1 MYLSKKWL
9 NDFVKVDDIDT
20 KVLCDKLTLSG
31 SKVESFK
38 SEVGKINKI
47 ITGKVISIEK
57 HPNADKLLVCSVDIG
72 ANEPLQ
78 IVTGAHNLKVNDIVP
93 VAVDGSTLYDG
104 TKIKKGKLRG
114 VASNGML
121 CSLSELG
128 LSKHD
133 FPEAVENG
141 IFVIQT
147 PCELG
152 QDVKDVI
159 GFNDTVIDF
168 EITPNRPDCLSVI
181 GLARETS
188 ATLGRPLNLHTPKVK
203 GDAKF
208 PLDLKISVEDKK
220 LCPYYS
226 ARIVSDINLKPSPA
240 WMRERLRAMGVR
252 PINNIVDITNY
263 VMLEYGQPLHAFDL
277 TTISGNEI
285 NVRLAFDD
293 EKIVTLD
300 GVERNL
306 SKNDLIIA
314 DSEKPLAIAGVM
326 GGENSGI
333 NKNTKEIVFESANFF
348 GPYVRVS
355 SKKFNLRSESS
366 ARFEKGLD
374 SNLCSIALDRAC
386 ELVEELGAGKVTE
399 KVFVV
404 DSVNKKQVKIP
415 LDCEFIN
422 CFLNIN
428 LIKEE
433 MIEILSKI
441 DCKVINDEVVVPS
454 YRSDLKLKNDIAEEI
469 ARFYG
474 YNKILSTPLKGSMNG
489 GLSRKQKFKEKV
501 KSTMIALGLSEIM
514 TYSFVSP
521 KSYDKLLIVPESNL
535 RDYIEIKNPLGEDTS
550 VMKTVAIS
558 TMLETLSRN
567 FNYKNQNVKLFE
579 IAKEYFKRGED
590 SLANEPEKL
599 VAGLYGEDVDFF
611 YVKGVVE
618 ELLNVLKIRNYD
630 VRSCDCVPYYHPG
643 RCAEISFNGKT
654 LGIVGEINPLVLEN
668 YEIKKRAYAFEF
680 CIDDLF
686 EFSNFEVEYKQIPR
700 YPSVERDIAVI
711 CDKDLPA
718 INLENVAKQSAGK
731 FLEEVCIFDVY
742 TGNQVPDGKKSV
754 ALKLTLRSNDDTLTD
769 EQVQSTVKKVM
780 KAYEKLDIK
789 LR

>member
-9 NDFVKVDDIDT
+9 NDFVKVDDVDT

-38 SEVGKINKI
+38 SEGGKIDKI

-121 CSLSELG
+121 CSLGELG

-133 FPEAVENG
+133 FPEAEENG
-141 IFVIQT
+141 IFVMQT
-147 PCELG
+147 TCELG
-152 QDVKDVI
+152 QDVKNVI

-226 ARIVSDINLKPSPA
+226 ARIVSDINLNPSPT

-333 NKNTKEIVFESANFF
+333 NENTKEIVFESANFF

-386 ELVEELGAGKVTE
+386 ELVEALGAGKVTE
-399 KVFVV
+399 KVFIV

-422 CFLNIN
+422 RFLNIN

-501 KSTMIALGLSEIM
+501 KSTMMALGLSEIM

-521 KSYDKLLIVPESNL
+521 KSYDKLLIAPESKL

>member
-141 IFVIQT
+141 IFVIQM

-188 ATLGRPLNLHTPKVK
+188 ATLGRSLNLHTPKVK

-226 ARIVSDINLKPSPA
+226 ARIVSDVNLNPSPA

-314 DSEKPLAIAGVM
+314 DSEKPLAVAGVM

-333 NKNTKEIVFESANFF
+333 NENTKEIVFESANFF

-374 SNLCSIALDRAC
+374 PNLCSIALDRAC

-399 KVFVV
+399 KIFVV

-422 CFLNIN
+422 RFLNIN
-428 LIKEE
+428 LSKEE
-433 MIEILSKI
+433 MIDILSKI
-441 DCKVINDEVVVPS
+441 DCKVINNEVVVPS

-501 KSTMIALGLSEIM
+501 KSTMMALGLSEIM

-521 KSYDKLLIVPESNL
+521 KSYDKLLIAPESNL

-599 VAGLYGEDVDFF
+599 VAGLYGENVDFF

-618 ELLNVLKIRNYD
+618 ELLNVFKIRNYD
-630 VRSCDCVPYYHPG
+630 VMSCDSVPYYHPG

-742 TGNQVPDGKKSV
+742 TGNQVPEGKKSV
-754 ALKLTLRSNDDTLTD
+754 ALKLTLRSNDGTLTD

>member
-38 SEVGKINKI
+38 SEGGKIDKI
-47 ITGKVISIEK
+47 ITGKVTSIER
-57 HPNADKLLVCSVDIG
+57 HPNADKLLICSVDIG

-121 CSLSELG
+121 CSLGELG

-133 FPEAVENG
+133 FPEALENG
-141 IFVIQT
+141 IFVMQT
-147 PCELG
+147 TCELG
-152 QDVKDVI
+152 QDVKNVI

-168 EITPNRPDCLSVI
+168 EITPNRSDCLSVI

-188 ATLGRPLNLHTPKVK
+188 ATLGRPLNLHTTKVK

-277 TTISGNEI
+277 NTISGNEI

-333 NKNTKEIVFESANFF
+333 SENTKEIVFESANFF

-399 KVFVV
+399 KIFVV
-404 DSVNKKQVKIP
+404 DSVNEKQVKIP

-422 CFLNIN
+422 RFLNIN
-428 LIKEE
+428 LSKEE
-433 MIEILSKI
+433 MVEILSKI
-441 DCKVINDEVVVPS
+441 DCKVINNEVVVPS
-454 YRSDLKLKNDIAEEI
+454 YRNDLKLKNDIAEEI

-489 GLSRKQKFKEKV
+489 GLSEKQKFKEKV
-501 KSTMIALGLSEIM
+501 KSTMMALGLSEIM

-521 KSYDKLLIVPESNL
+521 KSYDKLLIAPESKL

-579 IAKEYFKRGED
+579 IAKEYFKRDED

-618 ELLNVLKIRNYD
+618 EFLNVLKIRNYD
-630 VRSCDCVPYYHPG
+630 VMSCDSVSYYHPG
-643 RCAEISFNGKT
+643 RCAEISFNGKI

-686 EFSNFEVEYKQIPR
+686 EFSNFEVDYKQIPR

-742 TGNQVPDGKKSV
+742 TGNQVPEGKKSV
-754 ALKLTLRSNDDTLTD
+754 ALKLTLRSSDGTLTD

>member
-38 SEVGKINKI
+38 SEGGKIDKI

-114 VASNGML
+114 VTSNGML
-121 CSLSELG
+121 CSLGELG

-141 IFVIQT
+141 IFVIQM

-168 EITPNRPDCLSVI
+168 EITPNRSDCLSVI

-226 ARIVSDINLKPSPA
+226 ARIVSDVNLKPSPA

-277 TTISGNEI
+277 NTISENEI

-333 NKNTKEIVFESANFF
+333 NENTKEIVFESANFF

-374 SNLCSIALDRAC
+374 PNLCSIALDRAC

-404 DSVNKKQVKIP
+404 DSVNEKQVKIP

-422 CFLNIN
+422 RFLNIN
-428 LIKEE
+428 LSKEE
-433 MIEILSKI
+433 MVEILSKI

-501 KSTMIALGLSEIM
+501 KSTMMALGLSEIM

-521 KSYDKLLIVPESNL
+521 KSYDKLLIAPESNL

-550 VMKTVAIS
+550 IMKTVAIS

-567 FNYKNQNVKLFE
+567 FNYNNQNVKLFE
-579 IAKEYFKRGED
+579 VAKEYFKRGED

-599 VAGLYGEDVDFF
+599 VAGLYGENVDFF

-618 ELLNVLKIRNYD
+618 ELLNVFKIRNYD
-630 VRSCDCVPYYHPG
+630 VISCDSVPYYHPG

-742 TGNQVPDGKKSV
+742 TGNQVPEGKKSV
-754 ALKLTLRSNDDTLTD
+754 ALKLTLRSSDGTLTE

>member
-9 NDFVKVDDIDT
+9 NDFVKVDDLDT

-38 SEVGKINKI
+38 SEGGKIDKI

-57 HPNADKLLVCSVDIG
+57 HPNADKLLICSVDIG
-72 ANEPLQ
+72 VNEPLQ

-114 VASNGML
+114 VTSNGML
-121 CSLSELG
+121 CSLGELG

-141 IFVIQT
+141 IFVIQM

-168 EITPNRPDCLSVI
+168 EITPNRSDCLSVI

-226 ARIVSDINLKPSPA
+226 ARIVSDVNLKPSPA

-277 TTISGNEI
+277 NTISGNEI

-333 NKNTKEIVFESANFF
+333 NENTKEIVFESANFF

-399 KVFVV
+399 KVFIV

-422 CFLNIN
+422 RFLNIN

-501 KSTMIALGLSEIM
+501 KSTMMALGLSEIM

-521 KSYDKLLIVPESNL
+521 KSYDKLLIAPESKL

-630 VRSCDCVPYYHPG
+630 VRSCDSVPYYHPG

-742 TGNQVPDGKKSV
+742 TGNQVPEGKKSV
-754 ALKLTLRSNDDTLTD
+754 ALKLTLRSNDGTLTD

>member
-9 NDFVKVDDIDT
+9 NDFVKVDDVDT
-20 KVLCDKLTLSG
+20 KLLCDKLTLSG

-38 SEVGKINKI
+38 SEGGKIDKI
-47 ITGKVISIEK
+47 ITGKVIFIEK
-57 HPNADKLLVCSVDIG
+57 HPNADKLLICSVDIG

-78 IVTGAHNLKVNDIVP
+78 IVTGAYNLKVNDIVP

-121 CSLSELG
+121 CSLGELG

-168 EITPNRPDCLSVI
+168 EITPNRSDCLSVI

-188 ATLGRPLNLHTPKVK
+188 ATLERPLNLHTPKVK

-226 ARIVSDINLKPSPA
+226 ARIVSDVNLNPSPA

-277 TTISGNEI
+277 NIISGSEI

-333 NKNTKEIVFESANFF
+333 NENTKEIVFESANFF

-386 ELVEELGAGKVTE
+386 ELVEALGAGKVTE
-399 KVFVV
+399 KVFIV

-422 CFLNIN
+422 RFLNIN

-501 KSTMIALGLSEIM
+501 KSTMMALGLSEIM

-521 KSYDKLLIVPESNL
+521 KSYDKLLIAPESKL

-630 VRSCDCVPYYHPG
+630 VRSCDSVPYYHPG

-686 EFSNFEVEYKQIPR
+686 KFSNFEVEYKQIPR

-742 TGNQVPDGKKSV
+742 TGNQVPEGKKSV
-754 ALKLTLRSNDDTLTD
+754 ALKLTLRSNDGTLTD

>member
-38 SEVGKINKI
+38 SEGGKIDKI
-47 ITGKVISIEK
+47 IAGKVISIEK

-114 VASNGML
+114 VTSNGML
-121 CSLSELG
+121 CSLGELG

-141 IFVIQT
+141 IFVIRM

-226 ARIVSDINLKPSPA
+226 ARIVSDVKLKPSPA

-277 TTISGNEI
+277 NTISGNEI

-300 GVERNL
+300 GAERNL

-333 NKNTKEIVFESANFF
+333 SENTKEIVFESANFF

-386 ELVEELGAGKVTE
+386 ELVEELGAGKVTG

-404 DSVNKKQVKIP
+404 DSVNKKQVKIS

-422 CFLNIN
+422 HFLNIN
-428 LIKEE
+428 LSREE
-433 MIEILSKI
+433 MVEILSKI
-441 DCKVINDEVVVPS
+441 DCKVINNEVVVPS

-501 KSTMIALGLSEIM
+501 KSTMMALGLSEIM

-521 KSYDKLLIVPESNL
+521 KSYDKLLIAPESNL

-558 TMLETLSRN
+558 TMLEILSRN

-630 VRSCDCVPYYHPG
+630 VMYCDSVPYYHPG
-643 RCAEISFNGKT
+643 RCAEISFNGKI

-686 EFSNFEVEYKQIPR
+686 KFSNFEVEYKQIPR
-700 YPSVERDIAVI
+700 YPNVERDIAVI

-754 ALKLTLRSNDDTLTD
+754 ALKLTLRSNDGTLTD

>member
-9 NDFVKVDDIDT
+9 NDFVKIDDIDT

-38 SEVGKINKI
+38 SEGGKIDKI

-121 CSLSELG
+121 CSLGELG

-141 IFVIQT
+141 IFVIQM

-168 EITPNRPDCLSVI
+168 EITPNRSDCLSVI

-188 ATLGRPLNLHTPKVK
+188 ATLGQPLNLHTPKVK

-226 ARIVSDINLKPSPA
+226 ARIVSDVNLKPSPA

-314 DSEKPLAIAGVM
+314 DSEKPLALAGIM

-333 NKNTKEIVFESANFF
+333 NENTKEIVFESANFF

-599 VAGLYGEDVDFF
+599 VAGLYGGDVDFF

-630 VRSCDCVPYYHPG
+630 VMSCDRVPYYHLG

-718 INLENVAKQSAGK
+718 INLENVAKKSAGK

-754 ALKLTLRSNDDTLTD
+754 ALKLTLRSSDGTLTE

>member
-38 SEVGKINKI
+38 SEGGKINKI
-47 ITGKVISIEK
+47 ITGKVTSIEK
-57 HPNADKLLVCSVDIG
+57 HPNADKLLICSVDIG
-72 ANEPLQ
+72 VNEPLQ

-114 VASNGML
+114 VTSNGML
-121 CSLSELG
+121 CSLGELG

-141 IFVIQT
+141 IFVIQM

-168 EITPNRPDCLSVI
+168 EITPNRSDCLSVI

-226 ARIVSDINLKPSPA
+226 ARIVSDVNLKPSPA

-277 TTISGNEI
+277 NTISGNKI

-333 NKNTKEIVFESANFF
+333 NENTKEIVFESANFF

-374 SNLCSIALDRAC
+374 PNLCSIALDRAC

-422 CFLNIN
+422 RFLNIN
-428 LIKEE
+428 LSKEE
-433 MIEILSKI
+433 MVEILSKI

-501 KSTMIALGLSEIM
+501 KSTMMALGLSEIM

-521 KSYDKLLIVPESNL
+521 KSYDKLLIEPESNL

-579 IAKEYFKRGED
+579 IAKEYFKRDED
-590 SLANEPEKL
+590 SLADEPEKL

-630 VRSCDCVPYYHPG
+630 VMYCDSVPYYHPG
-643 RCAEISFNGKT
+643 RCAEISFNEKI

-668 YEIKKRAYAFEF
+668 YEIKKRTYAFEF

-742 TGNQVPDGKKSV
+742 TGNQVPEGKKSV
-754 ALKLTLRSNDDTLTD
+754 ALKLTLRSNDGTLTD
-769 EQVQSTVKKVM
+769 EQVQSTVKKVI

>member
-38 SEVGKINKI
+38 SEGGKINKI
-47 ITGKVISIEK
+47 ITGKVTSIER
-57 HPNADKLLVCSVDIG
+57 HPNADKLLICSVDVG

-93 VAVDGSTLYDG
+93 VAVDGSTLYNG

-114 VASNGML
+114 VTSNGML
-121 CSLSELG
+121 CSLGELG

-133 FPEAVENG
+133 FPEAMENG

-188 ATLGRPLNLHTPKVK
+188 ATLGRTLNLHTPKVK

-208 PLDLKISVEDKK
+208 PLDLKISLEDKK

-226 ARIVSDINLKPSPA
+226 ARIVSDVNLKSSPA

-333 NKNTKEIVFESANFF
+333 SENTKEIVFESANFF

-374 SNLCSIALDRAC
+374 PNLCSIALDRAC

-404 DSVNKKQVKIP
+404 DSVNEKQVKIP

-422 CFLNIN
+422 RFLNIN
-428 LIKEE
+428 LSKEE

-441 DCKVINDEVVVPS
+441 DCRVVNDEVVVPS

-501 KSTMIALGLSEIM
+501 KLTMMALGLSEIM

-521 KSYDKLLIVPESNL
+521 KSYDKLLIAPESKL

-550 VMKTVAIS
+550 VMRTVAIS

-618 ELLNVLKIRNYD
+618 ELLNVLKIRSYD
-630 VRSCDCVPYYHPG
+630 VRSCDSVPYYHPG

-742 TGNQVPDGKKSV
+742 TGNQVPEGKKSV
-754 ALKLTLRSNDDTLTD
+754 ALKLTLRSNDGTLKD

>member
-141 IFVIQT
+141 IFVIQM

-226 ARIVSDINLKPSPA
+226 ARIVSDVNLNPSPA

-314 DSEKPLAIAGVM
+314 DNEKPLAIAGVM

-374 SNLCSIALDRAC
+374 PNLCSIALDRAC

-399 KVFVV
+399 KVFAV
-404 DSVNKKQVKIP
+404 DSVNEKQVKIP

-422 CFLNIN
+422 RFLNIN
-428 LIKEE
+428 LSKEE

-441 DCKVINDEVVVPS
+441 DCRVVNDEVVVPS

-501 KSTMIALGLSEIM
+501 KSTMMALGLSEIM

-521 KSYDKLLIVPESNL
+521 KSYDKLLIASESKL

-558 TMLETLSRN
+558 TVLETLSRN
-567 FNYKNQNVKLFE
+567 FNYKNQNAKLFE
-579 IAKEYFKRGED
+579 VAKEYFKRGED

-599 VAGLYGEDVDFF
+599 VAGLYGENVDFF

-618 ELLNVLKIRNYD
+618 ELLNVFKIRNYD
-630 VRSCDCVPYYHPG
+630 VISCDSVPYYHPG

-742 TGNQVPDGKKSV
+742 TGNQVPEGKKSV
-754 ALKLTLRSNDDTLTD
+754 ALKLTLRSNDGTLTE

>member
-9 NDFVKVDDIDT
+9 NDFVKVDDLDT

-38 SEVGKINKI
+38 SEGGKIDKI

-57 HPNADKLLVCSVDIG
+57 HPNADKLLICSVDIG
-72 ANEPLQ
+72 VNEPLQ

-114 VASNGML
+114 VTSNGML
-121 CSLSELG
+121 CSLGELG

-141 IFVIQT
+141 IFVIQM

-168 EITPNRPDCLSVI
+168 EITPNRSDCLSVI

-226 ARIVSDINLKPSPA
+226 ARIVSDVNLKPSPA

-277 TTISGNEI
+277 NTISGNKI

-333 NKNTKEIVFESANFF
+333 NENTKEIVFESANFF

-374 SNLCSIALDRAC
+374 PNLCSIALDRAC

-399 KVFVV
+399 KIFVV
-404 DSVNKKQVKIP
+404 DSVNEKQVKIP

-422 CFLNIN
+422 RFLNIN
-428 LIKEE
+428 LSKEE

-441 DCKVINDEVVVPS
+441 DCRVVNDEVVVPS

-501 KSTMIALGLSEIM
+501 KSTMMALGLSEIM

-521 KSYDKLLIVPESNL
+521 KSYDKLLIAPESNL

-668 YEIKKRAYAFEF
+668 YEIKKRTYAFEF

-711 CDKDLPA
+711 CYKDLPA

-742 TGNQVPDGKKSV
+742 TGNQVPEGKKSV
-754 ALKLTLRSNDDTLTD
+754 ALKLTLRSSDGTLTD

>member
-9 NDFVKVDDIDT
+9 NDFVKVDDVDT

-38 SEVGKINKI
+38 SEGGKIDKI
-47 ITGKVISIEK
+47 ITGKVTSIEK

-121 CSLSELG
+121 CSLGELG

-141 IFVIQT
+141 IFVMQT
-147 PCELG
+147 TCELG
-152 QDVKDVI
+152 QDVKNVI

-226 ARIVSDINLKPSPA
+226 ARIVSDVNLKPSPA

-277 TTISGNEI
+277 NTISGNKI

-333 NKNTKEIVFESANFF
+333 NENTKEIVFESANFF

-374 SNLCSIALDRAC
+374 PNLCSIALDRAC

-422 CFLNIN
+422 RFLNIN
-428 LIKEE
+428 LSKEE
-433 MIEILSKI
+433 MVEILSKI

-501 KSTMIALGLSEIM
+501 KSTMMALGLSEIM

-521 KSYDKLLIVPESNL
+521 KSYDKLLIEPESNL

-579 IAKEYFKRGED
+579 IAKEYFKRDED
-590 SLANEPEKL
+590 SLADEPEKL

-630 VRSCDCVPYYHPG
+630 VMYCDSVPYYHPG
-643 RCAEISFNGKT
+643 RCAEISFNEKI

-668 YEIKKRAYAFEF
+668 YEIKKRTYAFEF

-742 TGNQVPDGKKSV
+742 TGNQVPEGKKSV
-754 ALKLTLRSNDDTLTD
+754 ALKLTLRSNDGTLTD

>member
-9 NDFVKVDDIDT
+9 NDFVKVDDVDT

-38 SEVGKINKI
+38 GEGGKIDKI

-78 IVTGAHNLKVNDIVP
+78 IVTGAHNLKVNDIIP

-114 VASNGML
+114 VTSNGML

-141 IFVIQT
+141 IFVIQM

-226 ARIVSDINLKPSPA
+226 ARIVSDVKLKPSPA

-277 TTISGNEI
+277 NTISGNEI

-300 GVERNL
+300 GAERNL

-333 NKNTKEIVFESANFF
+333 SENTKEIVFESANFF

-355 SKKFNLRSESS
+355 FKKFNLRSESS

-386 ELVEELGAGKVTE
+386 ELVEELGAGKVTG

-422 CFLNIN
+422 HFLNIN
-428 LIKEE
+428 LSREE
-433 MIEILSKI
+433 MVEILSKI
-441 DCKVINDEVVVPS
+441 DCKVINNEVVVPS

-501 KSTMIALGLSEIM
+501 KSTMMALGLSEIM

-521 KSYDKLLIVPESNL
+521 KSYDKLLIAPESNL

-558 TMLETLSRN
+558 TMLEILSRN

-630 VRSCDCVPYYHPG
+630 VMYCDSVPYYHPG

-668 YEIKKRAYAFEF
+668 YEIKKRTYAFEF

-754 ALKLTLRSNDDTLTD
+754 ALKLTLRSSDGTLTD

>member
-38 SEVGKINKI
+38 SEGGKIDKI

-57 HPNADKLLVCSVDIG
+57 HPNADKLLICSVNVG

-121 CSLSELG
+121 CSLGELG

-141 IFVIQT
+141 IFVIQM

-168 EITPNRPDCLSVI
+168 EITPNRSDCLSVI

-226 ARIVSDINLKPSPA
+226 ARIVSDVNLKPSPA

-277 TTISGNEI
+277 NTISGNKI

-333 NKNTKEIVFESANFF
+333 NENTKEIVFESANFF

-374 SNLCSIALDRAC
+374 PNLCSIALDRAC

-422 CFLNIN
+422 RFLNIN
-428 LIKEE
+428 LSKEE
-433 MIEILSKI
+433 MVEILSKI

-501 KSTMIALGLSEIM
+501 KSTMMALGLSEIM

-521 KSYDKLLIVPESNL
+521 KSYDKLLIEPESNL

-579 IAKEYFKRGED
+579 IAKEYFKRDED
-590 SLANEPEKL
+590 SLADEPEKL

-630 VRSCDCVPYYHPG
+630 VMYCDSVPYYHPG
-643 RCAEISFNGKT
+643 RCAEISFNEKI

-668 YEIKKRAYAFEF
+668 YEIKKRTYAFEF

-742 TGNQVPDGKKSV
+742 TGNQVPEGKKSV
-754 ALKLTLRSNDDTLTD
+754 ALKLTLRSNDGTLTD

>member
-579 IAKEYFKRGED
+579 VAKEYFKRGED

-742 TGNQVPDGKKSV
+742 TGNQVPEGKKSV
-754 ALKLTLRSNDDTLTD
+754 ALKLTLRSNDGTLTD

>member
-38 SEVGKINKI
+38 SEGGKIDKI

-121 CSLSELG
+121 CSLGELG

-141 IFVIQT
+141 IFVIQM

-168 EITPNRPDCLSVI
+168 EITPNRSDCLSVM

-226 ARIVSDINLKPSPA
+226 ARIVSDVNLKPSPV

-300 GVERNL
+300 GAERNL

-333 NKNTKEIVFESANFF
+333 NENTKEIVFESPNFF

-374 SNLCSIALDRAC
+374 PNLCSIALNRAC

-404 DSVNKKQVKIP
+404 DSVNEKQVKIP

-422 CFLNIN
+422 RFLNIN
-428 LIKEE
+428 LSKEE

-501 KSTMIALGLSEIM
+501 KSTMMALGISEIM

-521 KSYDKLLIVPESNL
+521 KSYDKLLIAPESKL

-579 IAKEYFKRGED
+579 VAKEYFKRGED

-742 TGNQVPDGKKSV
+742 TGNQVPEGKKSV
-754 ALKLTLRSNDDTLTD
+754 ALKLTLRSNDGTLKD

>member
-141 IFVIQT
+141 IFVIQM

-226 ARIVSDINLKPSPA
+226 ARIVSDVNLNPSPA

-314 DSEKPLAIAGVM
+314 DNEKPLAIAGVM

-374 SNLCSIALDRAC
+374 PNLCSIALDRAC

-399 KVFVV
+399 K
-404 DSVNKKQVKIP
+404 
-415 LDCEFIN
+415 
-422 CFLNIN
+422 
-428 LIKEE
+428 
-433 MIEILSKI
+433 IEI
-441 DCKVINDEVVVPS
+441 VWRQN
-454 YRSDLKLKNDIAEEI
+454 
-469 ARFYG
+469 
-474 YNKILSTPLKGSMNG
+474 
-489 GLSRKQKFKEKV
+489 
-501 KSTMIALGLSEIM
+501 
-514 TYSFVSP
+514 
-521 KSYDKLLIVPESNL
+521 KSYCL
-535 RDYIEIKNPLGEDTS
+535 RRSGWRWSRPS
-550 VMKTVAIS
+550 RSRARPS
-558 TMLETLSRN
+558 T
-567 FNYKNQNVKLFE
+567 
-579 IAKEYFKRGED
+579 
-590 SLANEPEKL
+590 
-599 VAGLYGEDVDFF
+599 GL
-611 YVKGVVE
+611 
-618 ELLNVLKIRNYD
+618 
-630 VRSCDCVPYYHPG
+630 
-643 RCAEISFNGKT
+643 
-654 LGIVGEINPLVLEN
+654 
-668 YEIKKRAYAFEF
+668 
-680 CIDDLF
+680 
-686 EFSNFEVEYKQIPR
+686 
-700 YPSVERDIAVI
+700 
-711 CDKDLPA
+711 
-718 INLENVAKQSAGK
+718 
-731 FLEEVCIFDVY
+731 
-742 TGNQVPDGKKSV
+742 
-754 ALKLTLRSNDDTLTD
+754 
-769 EQVQSTVKKVM
+769 
-780 KAYEKLDIK
+780 
-789 LR
+789 

>member
-38 SEVGKINKI
+38 SEGGKIDKI

-78 IVTGAHNLKVNDIVP
+78 IVTGAHNLKVNDVVP

-121 CSLSELG
+121 CSLGELG

-141 IFVIQT
+141 IFVIQM

-159 GFNDTVIDF
+159 GFNDTVVDF

-188 ATLGRPLNLHTPKVK
+188 ATLRRPLNLHTPKVK

-226 ARIVSDINLKPSPA
+226 ARIVSDVNLKPSPA

-314 DSEKPLAIAGVM
+314 DSEKSLAVAGVM

-333 NKNTKEIVFESANFF
+333 SENTKEIVFESANFF

-422 CFLNIN
+422 RFLNIS
-428 LIKEE
+428 LSKEE
-433 MIEILSKI
+433 MVEILSKI

-521 KSYDKLLIVPESNL
+521 KSYDKLLIAPESNL

-567 FNYKNQNVKLFE
+567 FNYNNQNVKLFE

-590 SLANEPEKL
+590 GLANEPEKL

-742 TGNQVPDGKKSV
+742 TGNQVPEDKKSV
-754 ALKLTLRSNDDTLTD
+754 ALKLTLRSSNGTLTD
-769 EQVQSTVKKVM
+769 EQVQSTVKKVI

>member
-38 SEVGKINKI
+38 SEGGKIDKI
-47 ITGKVISIEK
+47 IAGKVISIEK

-114 VASNGML
+114 VTSNGML
-121 CSLSELG
+121 CSLGELG

-152 QDVKDVI
+152 QDVKNVI

-188 ATLGRPLNLHTPKVK
+188 ATLGRLLNLHTPKVK

-208 PLDLKISVEDKK
+208 PLDLKISVEDTK
-220 LCPYYS
+220 LCPHYS
-226 ARIVSDINLKPSPA
+226 ARIVSDINLKPSPV
-240 WMRERLRAMGVR
+240 WMCERLRAMGVR

-263 VMLEYGQPLHAFDL
+263 VILEYGQPLHAFDL

-300 GVERNL
+300 GAERNL

-314 DSEKPLAIAGVM
+314 DSEKPLALAGIM

-333 NKNTKEIVFESANFF
+333 SENTKEIVFESANFF

-374 SNLCSIALDRAC
+374 PNLCSIALDRAC

-404 DSVNKKQVKIP
+404 DSVNEKQVKIP

-422 CFLNIN
+422 RFLNIN
-428 LIKEE
+428 LSKEE

-501 KSTMIALGLSEIM
+501 KSTMMALGLSEIM

-521 KSYDKLLIVPESNL
+521 KSYDKLLIAPESNL

-579 IAKEYFKRGED
+579 VAKEYFKRGED

-599 VAGLYGEDVDFF
+599 VAGLYGGDVDFF

-686 EFSNFEVEYKQIPR
+686 ELSNFEVEYKQIPR

-742 TGNQVPDGKKSV
+742 TGNQVPEGKKSV
-754 ALKLTLRSNDDTLTD
+754 ALKLTLRSSDGTLTE

>member
-38 SEVGKINKI
+38 SEGGKIDKI

-57 HPNADKLLVCSVDIG
+57 HPNADKLLLCSVDIG

-121 CSLSELG
+121 CSLGELG

-208 PLDLKISVEDKK
+208 PLDLKISVEDTK
-220 LCPYYS
+220 LCPHYS
-226 ARIVSDINLKPSPA
+226 ARIVSDVNLKPSPA

-277 TTISGNEI
+277 NTISGNEI

-314 DSEKPLAIAGVM
+314 DSEKPLAVAGVM

-333 NKNTKEIVFESANFF
+333 SENTKEIVFESANFF

-374 SNLCSIALDRAC
+374 PNLCSIALDRAC

-422 CFLNIN
+422 RFLNIN
-428 LIKEE
+428 LSKEE
-433 MIEILSKI
+433 MVEILSKI

-501 KSTMIALGLSEIM
+501 KSTMMALGLSEIM

-521 KSYDKLLIVPESNL
+521 KSYDKLLIVPESKL

-567 FNYKNQNVKLFE
+567 FNYKNQNAKLFE

-590 SLANEPEKL
+590 SLADEPEKL
-599 VAGLYGEDVDFF
+599 VASLYGEDVDFF

-630 VRSCDCVPYYHPG
+630 VMSCDSVPYYHPG

-654 LGIVGEINPLVLEN
+654 LGIVGEINPLVLES
-668 YEIKKRAYAFEF
+668 YEIKKRTYAFEF

-742 TGNQVPDGKKSV
+742 TGNQVPEGKKSV
-754 ALKLTLRSNDDTLTD
+754 ALKLTLRSNDGTLTD

>member
-9 NDFVKVDDIDT
+9 NDFVKVDDVDT

-38 SEVGKINKI
+38 SEGGKIDKI
-47 ITGKVISIEK
+47 ITGKVTSIEK

-93 VAVDGSTLYDG
+93 VAVDGSTLYNG

-114 VASNGML
+114 VTSNGML
-121 CSLSELG
+121 CSLGELG

-152 QDVKDVI
+152 QDVKNVI

-181 GLARETS
+181 GLVRETS

-226 ARIVSDINLKPSPA
+226 ARIVSDVNLKPSPA

-314 DSEKPLAIAGVM
+314 DNEKPLAIAGVM

-374 SNLCSIALDRAC
+374 PNLCSIALDRAC

-399 KVFVV
+399 KVFAV
-404 DSVNKKQVKIP
+404 DSVNEKQVKIP

-422 CFLNIN
+422 RFLNIN
-428 LIKEE
+428 LSKEE

-441 DCKVINDEVVVPS
+441 DCRVVNDEVVVPS

-501 KSTMIALGLSEIM
+501 KSTMMALGLSEIM

-521 KSYDKLLIVPESNL
+521 KSYDKLLIASESKL

-558 TMLETLSRN
+558 TVLETLSRN
-567 FNYKNQNVKLFE
+567 FNYKNQNAKLFE
-579 IAKEYFKRGED
+579 VAKEYFKRGED

-599 VAGLYGEDVDFF
+599 VAGLYGENVDFF

-618 ELLNVLKIRNYD
+618 ELLNVFKIRNYD
-630 VRSCDCVPYYHPG
+630 VISCDSVPYYHPG

-742 TGNQVPDGKKSV
+742 TGNQVPEGKKSV
-754 ALKLTLRSNDDTLTD
+754 ALKLTLRSNDGTLTD

>member
-141 IFVIQT
+141 IFVIQM

-188 ATLGRPLNLHTPKVK
+188 ATLGRSLNLHTPKVK

-226 ARIVSDINLKPSPA
+226 ARIVSDVNLKPSPA

-277 TTISGNEI
+277 NTISGNKI

-333 NKNTKEIVFESANFF
+333 NENTKEIVFESANFF

-374 SNLCSIALDRAC
+374 PNLCSIALDRAC

-422 CFLNIN
+422 RFLNIN
-428 LIKEE
+428 LSKEE
-433 MIEILSKI
+433 MVEILSKI

-501 KSTMIALGLSEIM
+501 KSTMMALGLSEIM

-521 KSYDKLLIVPESNL
+521 KSYDKLLIEPESNL

-579 IAKEYFKRGED
+579 IAKEYFKRDED
-590 SLANEPEKL
+590 SLADEPEKL

-630 VRSCDCVPYYHPG
+630 VMYCDSVPYYHPG
-643 RCAEISFNGKT
+643 RCAEISFNEKI

-668 YEIKKRAYAFEF
+668 YEIKKRTYAFEF

-742 TGNQVPDGKKSV
+742 TGNQVPEGKKSV
-754 ALKLTLRSNDDTLTD
+754 ALKLTLRSNDGTLTD

>member
-9 NDFVKVDDIDT
+9 NDFVKVDDVDT
-20 KVLCDKLTLSG
+20 KLLCDKLTLSG

-38 SEVGKINKI
+38 SEGGKIDKI
-47 ITGKVISIEK
+47 ITGKVTSIER
-57 HPNADKLLVCSVDIG
+57 HPNADKLLICSVDVG

-121 CSLSELG
+121 CSLGELG

-141 IFVIQT
+141 IFVIRM

-277 TTISGNEI
+277 ATISGNEI

-374 SNLCSIALDRAC
+374 PNLCSIALDRAC

-404 DSVNKKQVKIP
+404 DSLNEKQIKIP

-422 CFLNIN
+422 RFLNIN
-428 LIKEE
+428 LSKEE
-433 MIEILSKI
+433 MVEILSKI
-441 DCKVINDEVVVPS
+441 DCRVVNDEVVVPS

-474 YNKILSTPLKGSMNG
+474 YNKILSTLLKGSMNG

-501 KSTMIALGLSEIM
+501 KSTMMALGLSEIM

-579 IAKEYFKRGED
+579 VAKEYFKRDED
-590 SLANEPEKL
+590 SLADEPEKL

-630 VRSCDCVPYYHPG
+630 AMSCDSVPYYHPG

-668 YEIKKRAYAFEF
+668 YEIKKRAYVFEF

-718 INLENVAKQSAGK
+718 INLENVAKQSVGK

-742 TGNQVPDGKKSV
+742 TGNQVPEGKKSV
-754 ALKLTLRSNDDTLTD
+754 ALKLTLRSNDGTLTD

>member
-38 SEVGKINKI
+38 SEGGKIDKI

-78 IVTGAHNLKVNDIVP
+78 IVTGAHNLKVNDVVP

-121 CSLSELG
+121 CSLGELG

-141 IFVIQT
+141 IFVIQM

-159 GFNDTVIDF
+159 GFNDTVVDF

-226 ARIVSDINLKPSPA
+226 ARIVSDVNLKPSPA

-314 DSEKPLAIAGVM
+314 DSEKSLAVAGVM

-333 NKNTKEIVFESANFF
+333 SENTKEIVFESANFF
-348 GPYVRVS
+348 GSYVRVS

-399 KVFVV
+399 KIFVV
-404 DSVNKKQVKIP
+404 DSVKEKQVKIP

-422 CFLNIN
+422 RFLNIN
-428 LIKEE
+428 LSKEE
-433 MIEILSKI
+433 MVEILSKI

-501 KSTMIALGLSEIM
+501 KSTMMALGLSEIM

-521 KSYDKLLIVPESNL
+521 KSYDKLLIAPESKL

-550 VMKTVAIS
+550 VMKTVAVS

-742 TGNQVPDGKKSV
+742 TGNQVPEGKKSV
-754 ALKLTLRSNDDTLTD
+754 ALKLTLRSNDGTLKD

>member
-141 IFVIQT
+141 IFVIQM

-226 ARIVSDINLKPSPA
+226 ARIVSDVNLNPSPA

-314 DSEKPLAIAGVM
+314 DNEKPLAIAGVM

-374 SNLCSIALDRAC
+374 PNLCSIALDRAC

-399 KVFVV
+399 KVFIV

-422 CFLNIN
+422 RFLNIN

-433 MIEILSKI
+433 MVEILSKI
-441 DCKVINDEVVVPS
+441 DCRVVNDEVVVPS

-489 GLSRKQKFKEKV
+489 GLSEKQKFKEKV
-501 KSTMIALGLSEIM
+501 KSTMMALGLSEIM

-521 KSYDKLLIVPESNL
+521 KSYDKLLIAPESKL

-550 VMKTVAIS
+550 VMKTVAVS

-579 IAKEYFKRGED
+579 VAKEYFKRGED

-630 VRSCDCVPYYHPG
+630 VRSCDCVPYCHPG

-742 TGNQVPDGKKSV
+742 TGNQVPEGKKSV
-754 ALKLTLRSNDDTLTD
+754 ALKLTLRSNDGTLTD

>member
-38 SEVGKINKI
+38 SEGGKINKI
-47 ITGKVISIEK
+47 ITGKVTSIER
-57 HPNADKLLVCSVDIG
+57 HPNADKLLICSVDVG

-93 VAVDGSTLYDG
+93 VAVDGSTLYNG

-114 VASNGML
+114 VTSNGML
-121 CSLSELG
+121 CSLGELG

-133 FPEAVENG
+133 FPEAMENG

-188 ATLGRPLNLHTPKVK
+188 ATLGRTLNLHTPKVK

-208 PLDLKISVEDKK
+208 PLDLKISLEDKK

-226 ARIVSDINLKPSPA
+226 ARIVSDVNLKSSPA

-333 NKNTKEIVFESANFF
+333 SENTKEIVFESANFF

-374 SNLCSIALDRAC
+374 PNLCSIALDRAC

-404 DSVNKKQVKIP
+404 DSVNEKQVKIP

-422 CFLNIN
+422 RFLNIN
-428 LIKEE
+428 LSKEE

-441 DCKVINDEVVVPS
+441 DCRVVNDEVVVPS

-501 KSTMIALGLSEIM
+501 KLTMMALGLSEIM

-521 KSYDKLLIVPESNL
+521 KSYDKLLIAPESKL

-550 VMKTVAIS
+550 VMRTVAIS

-742 TGNQVPDGKKSV
+742 TGNQVPEGKKSV
-754 ALKLTLRSNDDTLTD
+754 ALKLTLRSNDGTLKD

>member
-9 NDFVKVDDIDT
+9 NDFVKVDDVGT

-38 SEVGKINKI
+38 SEGGKIDKI

-57 HPNADKLLVCSVDIG
+57 HPNADKLLVCNIDVG
-72 ANEPLQ
+72 KNEPLQ

-114 VASNGML
+114 VVSNGML

-147 PCELG
+147 PCKLG

-203 GDAKF
+203 CDAKF

-226 ARIVSDINLKPSPA
+226 ARIVSDVNLKPSSA

-277 TTISGNEI
+277 TTISENEI
-285 NVRLAFDD
+285 NVRLAFDG

-314 DSEKPLAIAGVM
+314 DSKKPLAIAGIM
-326 GGENSGI
+326 GGENSSI
-333 NKNTKEIVFESANFF
+333 NENTKEIVFESANFF

-366 ARFEKGLD
+366 TRFEKGLD
-374 SNLCSIALDRAC
+374 PNLCSIALDRAC

-404 DSVNKKQVKIP
+404 DSVSKKQVKIP

-422 CFLNIN
+422 RFLNIN
-428 LIKEE
+428 LSKEE
-433 MIEILSKI
+433 MVEILSKI
-441 DCKVINDEVVVPS
+441 DCKVVNDEVFVPS

-489 GLSRKQKFKEKV
+489 GLSKKQKFKEKI
-501 KSTMIALGLSEIM
+501 KSTMMALGLSEIM

-521 KSYDKLLIVPESNL
+521 KSYDKLLIAPESNL
-535 RDYIEIKNPLGEDTS
+535 RDYIEVKNPLGEDTS
-550 VMKTVAIS
+550 VMKTVAIG
-558 TMLETLSRN
+558 TVLETLSKN

-579 IAKEYFKRGED
+579 VAKEYFKRDGD

-611 YVKGVVE
+611 YVKGVAE

-630 VRSCDCVPYYHPG
+630 VRSCDNVTYYHPG
-643 RCAEISFNGKT
+643 RCEEISFNGKI
-654 LGIVGEINPLVLEN
+654 LGIVGEVNPVVLEN

-686 EFSNFEVEYKQIPR
+686 ELSNFEVEYKQIPR

-718 INLENVAKQSAGK
+718 INLEKVAKQSAGK
-731 FLEEVCIFDVY
+731 FLEKVCIFDVY
-742 TGNQVPDGKKSV
+742 TGNQVPEGKKSI
-754 ALKLTLRSNDDTLTD
+754 ALKLTLRSSDGTLTE
-769 EQVQSTVKKVM
+769 EQVQSTVKKVI

>member
-226 ARIVSDINLKPSPA
+226 ARIVSDINLNPSPT

-404 DSVNKKQVKIP
+404 DSVNEKQVKIP
-415 LDCEFIN
+415 LDYEFIN
-422 CFLNIN
+422 RFLNIN
-428 LIKEE
+428 LSKEE
-433 MIEILSKI
+433 MIEILGKI
-441 DCKVINDEVVVPS
+441 DCRAVNDEVVVPS

-489 GLSRKQKFKEKV
+489 GLSEKQKFKEKV
-501 KSTMIALGLSEIM
+501 KSTMMALGLSEIM

-521 KSYDKLLIVPESNL
+521 KSYDKLLIAPESKL

-579 IAKEYFKRGED
+579 IAKEYFKRDED

-630 VRSCDCVPYYHPG
+630 VMSCDSVSYYHPG
-643 RCAEISFNGKT
+643 RCAEISFNGKI

-686 EFSNFEVEYKQIPR
+686 EFSNFEVDYKQIPR

-742 TGNQVPDGKKSV
+742 TGNQVPEGKKSV
-754 ALKLTLRSNDDTLTD
+754 ALKLTLRSSDGTLTD

>member
-9 NDFVKVDDIDT
+9 NDFVKIDDIDT

-38 SEVGKINKI
+38 SEGGKINEI
-47 ITGKVISIEK
+47 ITGKVTSIER

-114 VASNGML
+114 VTSNGML

-141 IFVIQT
+141 IFVIQM

-226 ARIVSDINLKPSPA
+226 ARIVSDVNLKPSPD
-240 WMRERLRAMGVR
+240 WIRERLRAMGVR

-277 TTISGNEI
+277 NIISGNEI

-333 NKNTKEIVFESANFF
+333 NENTKEIVFESANFF

-386 ELVEELGAGKVTE
+386 ELVEALGAGKVTE
-399 KVFVV
+399 KVFIV

-422 CFLNIN
+422 RFLNIN

-521 KSYDKLLIVPESNL
+521 KSYDKLLIVPESKL

-567 FNYKNQNVKLFE
+567 FNYNNQNVKLFE
-579 IAKEYFKRGED
+579 VAKEYFKRGED

-599 VAGLYGEDVDFF
+599 VAGLYGENVDFF

-618 ELLNVLKIRNYD
+618 ELLNVFKIRNYD
-630 VRSCDCVPYYHPG
+630 VISCDSVPYYHPG

-754 ALKLTLRSNDDTLTD
+754 ALKLTLRSNDGTLTD